1 MNFASDS
8 LSWTFAAA
16 ATLLSTA
23 VILFG
28 QWYFHTSYRR
38 NFRLLVA
45 GCWAAFLGAL
55 FASDWLVFVVFVELS
70 TIALWQMISLALPCG
85 LPDALGGAALKIK
98 DLVLVSSG
106 LLSRIHGGSLN
117 FYVMVVLLFL
127 LVLLSTLS

>member
-1 MNFASDS
+1 MNFAPDS
-8 LSWTFAAA
+8 LRWTFAAA
-16 ATLLSTA
+16 ATVLSTA

-28 QWYFHTSYRR
+28 QWYFDTSYRR

-85 LPDALGGAALKIK
+85 LPDALGPVLKIK
-98 DLVLVSSG
+98 DFVLASSG
-106 LLSRIHGGSLN
+106 LLSRMHGGFLN
-117 FYVMVVLLFL
+117 FYVMVALFFF
-127 LVLLSTLS
+127 LVLLSMLS

>member
-1 MNFASDS
+1 
-8 LSWTFAAA
+8 WTFAAA

-85 LPDALGGAALKIK
+85 LPDVLGPVLKIK
-98 DLVLVSSG
+98 DLVLVSSS
-106 LLSRIHGGSLN
+106 LLSRMHGGSLN
-117 FYVMVVLLFL
+117 FYVMVALSFL
-127 LVLLSTLS
+127 MVLLSMLS